1 MSMDSNF
8 CLTLRRAGLGLVL
21 ALGLAGCATAP
32 TDPVE
37 REIYDEANDPAQPLN
52 EAIFEFNMALDK
64 IIVRPIAKAYEFLLP
79 DLVRDSVRNFIRNLK
94 TPVILA
100 NDIMQGETDRA
111 GQTMGRFL
119 TNTLLGGGL
128 FDVAGAAGIPYHE
141 EDFGQTLAVWGVDDG
156 PYLMLPLLGPSSP
169 RALAGFIV
177 DAGLDPFRWWGYHSD
192 RPVIEYNTAIRAGV
206 ELIDNRSRNYRQLES
221 LEENSLD
228 FYATVRSLYRQQRES
243 MIRNGM
249 YDDESIP
256 TIGYED
262 AAPEGEGT
270 PQAELSSP
278 SVLN

>member
-1 MSMDSNF
+1 MSTGSSF
-8 CLTLRRAGLGLVL
+8 FLILRRAGLGLVL
-21 ALGLAGCATAP
+21 AMGLAGCATAP

-52 EAIFEFNMALDK
+52 EAIFDFNMALDK

-79 DLVRDSVRNFIRNLK
+79 ELVRDSVRNFIRNLK

-100 NDIMQGETDRA
+100 NDLMQGETERA

-141 EDFGQTLAVWGVDDG
+141 EDFGQTLAVWGVDEG
-156 PYLMLPLLGPSSP
+156 PYMMLPFLGPSSP
-169 RALAGFIV
+169 RAFAGFIV

-192 RPVIEYNTAIRAGV
+192 RPVIEYNTVIRAGV
-206 ELIDNRSRNYRQLES
+206 ELIDTRSRNYRQLES

-228 FYATVRSLYRQQRES
+228 FYATVRSLYRQQRKS
-243 MIRNGM
+243 MILNGM
-249 YDDESIP
+249 DDEESIP
-256 TIGYED
+256 TIGYQESQP
-262 AAPEGEGT
+262 AEGSA
-270 PQAELSSP
+270 PQAALPSP
-278 SVLN
+278 NALN